1 MDNRLLNRLISKTS
15 AKNDPP
21 LNVKKFKIKKTRKLN
36 QRPILVGYSRY
47 VLFMKLLLPTIAF
60 GMIGLI
66 FLWPQIK
73 GKDTRFSIDFK
84 NVQDSDSENLNMIN
98 ARFVGTDA
106 KNQPFSI
113 TADMA
118 KTLVTD
124 ETSIELEMP
133 KADIGIDDG
142 TWFAVIAN
150 DGIYNQKIQT
160 LELVGDVNLFH
171 DSGYE
176 FNTAKVTIDLVKGVA
191 ISDVVING
199 HGPFGNVTAEG
210 FLIGKENNQ
219 FLFTGKSKLVVKL
232 DISKN
237 INQK

>member
-1 MDNRLLNRLISKTS
+1 
-15 AKNDPP
+15 
-21 LNVKKFKIKKTRKLN
+21 
-36 QRPILVGYSRY
+36 
-47 VLFMKLLLPTIAF
+47 
-60 GMIGLI
+60 
-66 FLWPQIK
+66 
-73 GKDTRFSIDFK
+73 
-84 NVQDSDSENLNMIN
+84 
-98 ARFVGTDA
+98 
-106 KNQPFSI
+106 
-113 TADMA
+113 
-118 KTLVTD
+118 
-124 ETSIELEMP
+124 MP

-160 LELVGDVNLFH
+160 LELAGDVNLFH

-232 DISKN
+232 GISKN

>member
-1 MDNRLLNRLISKTS
+1 MGIRLLNRFIPKTS
-15 AKNDPP
+15 KKNDLP
-21 LNVKKFKIKKTRKLN
+21 LNLKKPKIKRIKKIN
-36 QRPILVGYSRY
+36 KRPIPVGYSRY
-47 VLFMKLLLPTIAF
+47 VFCMKLLLPAIAL

-73 GKDTRFSIDFK
+73 VKDTRFSIDFK
-84 NVQDSDSENLNMIN
+84 NIQNSDSEDLNMIN
-98 ARFVGTDA
+98 ARFVGTDD

-118 KTLVTD
+118 KTLITD
-124 ETSIELEMP
+124 GTLIELEMP

-142 TWFAVIAN
+142 TWFAIIAN
-150 DGIYNQKIQT
+150 DGIYNQKGQT
-160 LELVGDVNLFH
+160 LELAGDVNLFH

-176 FNTAKVTIDLVKGVA
+176 FNTTKVIIDLTRGVA
-191 ISDVVING
+191 ISNAIING

-219 FLFTGKSKLVVKL
+219 FLFTGKSKLVIKL
-232 DISKN
+232 GVSRNK
-237 INQK
+237 K